1 MNLLFASKGVD
12 AWTDASWCGVV
23 DTIFDVLK
31 FDGGDCSADRSDDV
45 VLSKVGIDGYVGS
58 SELVLS
64 PLKCFAAVEFGDSS
78 LNSFNFG
85 LLGHVD
91 VFGDCDGSQDPQK
104 DKDSD
109 HLNQGKPL
117 AILLCV
123 GCVIFHFLDL
133 LPDSVVRFIESSW
146 INCS

>member
-1 MNLLFASKGVD
+1 MNLLFGSKGVD
-12 AWTDASWCGVV
+12 AWTDATCCLVA
-23 DTIFDVLK
+23 DRIFDVLK
-31 FDGGDCSADRSDDV
+31 LDGGDCSAGRSDLV
-45 VLSKVGIDGYVGS
+45 VLSKVGIDGCAGS

-64 PLKCFAAVEFGDSS
+64 PLKRFAAIEFGDSS

-117 AILLCV
+117 AIFLCV
-123 GCVIFHFLDL
+123 VCVIFHYLAW
-133 LPDSVVRFIESSW
+133 LPDSAVRFVESSW
-146 INCS
+146 IDCS

>member
-1 MNLLFASKGVD
+1 MNLLFDSKRVD
-12 AWTDASWCGVV
+12 AWTDASCCGVV

-31 FDGGDCSADRSDDV
+31 FDGGDCSAGRSDDV
-45 VLSKVGIDGYVGS
+45 VFSKVGIDGCVGS

-64 PLKCFAAVEFGDSS
+64 PLKRFAAVEFGDSS
-78 LNSFNFG
+78 LDSFNFG

-117 AILLCV
+117 TILLCV
-123 GCVIFHFLDL
+123 VCVIFHYLAL
-133 LPDSVVRFIESSW
+133 LPDSAVRFVKVRG
-146 INCS
+146 